1 MSSTWWPPTRKGEK
15 PRKCAKCGKEFE
27 PNSRNQKYCDDCKT
41 RRVR

>member
-1 MSSTWWPPTRKGEK
+1 MAGWGMKKNTPK
-15 PRKCAKCGKEFE
+15 RKCAKCGKEYT